1 MPTPPLEPSALCY
14 DVWCRELT
22 GDDHSDNATLLEG
35 IKHGFHI
42 VDSEVC
48 PEYASMSN
56 YKSATC
62 SDNFAMV
69 QAQIVEELEEGRY
82 IVSSEKPQIVSAL
95 GAIPKSSGG
104 LRLIHDCSRP
114 SGLAVNDYSPLG
126 EKDRFQSVDDAVRL
140 LYPGG
145 YSVKVDLR
153 SAYGSVKLHP
163 SNFAFTGLS

>member
-1 MPTPPLEPSALCY
+1 MFVSTFVQILIVAAAPESSVNSLTGVVWQAALASTLQYHTVNMLQQKKIRCPPPLPTPPLELSALCY

-22 GDDHSDNATLLEG
+22 GDDHSDNVTLLEG

-82 IVSSEKPQIVSAL
+82 IVSLEKPQIVSAL
-95 GAIPKSSGG
+95 GAIPKTSGVCG
-104 LRLIHDCSRP
+104 WFMI
-114 SGLAVNDYSPLG
+114 V
-126 EKDRFQSVDDAVRL
+126 
-140 LYPGG
+140 
-145 YSVKVDLR
+145 VDLQ
-153 SAYGSVKLHP
+153 
-163 SNFAFTGLS
+163 GLQ